1 MTRAKYETLENLTEE
16 KNILGYISQKWDVSC
31 SKMPISYKLDYVMYR
46 NEELV
51 GFAEVKS
58 RTHAFRTFD
67 TYIISLSKVMSARRL
82 ASVTSTK
89 SLLIVNWSNLI
100 GWIDFFS
107 DFSVRQGGR
116 SDRNDWQDQ
125 EPMCHFD
132 INDFTE
138 RIRIDTNGNVGVGT
152 GNSREE
158 NK

>member
-1 MTRAKYETLENLTEE
+1 MTRVKYETLENLTEE

-31 SKMPISYKLDYVMYR
+31 SKMPISYKLDYAMYR
-46 NEELV
+46 NDELV

-67 TYIISLSKVMSARRL
+67 TYIISLSKVMTARRL
-82 ASVTSTK
+82 ASVTTTK
-89 SLLIVNWSNLI
+89 SLLIVNWNNVI

-132 INDFTE
+132 INDFKIISDSVSSAAEIKE
-138 RIRIDTNGNVGVGT
+138 R
-152 GNSREE
+152 EYE
-158 NK
+158 

>member
-31 SKMPISYKLDYVMYR
+31 SKMPISYKLDYAMYR

-100 GWIDFFS
+100 GWIDFSLTSLF
-107 DFSVRQGGR
+107 
-116 SDRNDWQDQ
+116 DRV
-125 EPMCHFD
+125 
-132 INDFTE
+132 
-138 RIRIDTNGNVGVGT
+138 VGQIEMIGKIKSQCVILILMIL
-152 GNSREE
+152 N
-158 NK
+158 